1 MKTIFSLLLL
11 CTLYIGSF
19 AQDNVRKPKVKYGRN
34 IISFMP
40 LHAITDNFVGI
51 GGSYE
56 FLANDYI
63 GIRVP
68 VMAAIN
74 EDYVNVG
81 IELKMYPGR
90 NNGPAKYAIAPMIT
104 YGTGN
109 EVLNDY
115 IWEPSLGQYVYS
127 NKSYSRSHFGFLLNQ
142 TFNFTIMQ
150 NFFIGMDGGLGINYY
165 DNKIRNTNNN
175 FNNNSNN
182 SNNSNISFIAQFHV
196 MMGVRF

>member
-1 MKTIFSLLLL
+1 MKTFLMSFLCLLLAG
-11 CTLYIGSF
+11 TVM
-19 AQDNVRKPKVKYGRN
+19 AQRDARKGKVNYGHN

-40 LHAITDNFVGI
+40 VYAISNNYVGI

-56 FLANDYI
+56 ILANDYI
-63 GIRVP
+63 GIRMP

-74 EDYVNVG
+74 TNYVNVG

-104 YGTGN
+104 YGTGT
-109 EVLNDY
+109 EVRDNSYWDQ
-115 IWEPSLGQYVYS
+115 SSQQYVNVQQKYD
-127 NKSYSRSHFGFLLNQ
+127 RTHFGFLLNQ

-165 DNKIRNTNNN
+165 DNVRNTTQVNPYPY
-175 FNNNSNN
+175 NNNSN
-182 SNNSNISFIAQFHV
+182 ITFLGQFHV
-196 MMGVRF
+196 MMGCRF

>member
-1 MKTIFSLLLL
+1 MTITF
-11 CTLYIGSF
+11 GSF
-19 AQDNVRKPKVKYGRN
+19 AQRDGRKSKVNYGKN

-40 LHAITDNFVGI
+40 VYAMTNNYVGV

-56 FLANDYI
+56 ILPNDYI

-74 EDYVNVG
+74 TNYVNVG
-81 IELKMYPGR
+81 LELKLYPAR
-90 NNGPAKYAIAPMIT
+90 NTGPAKYAIAPMIT

-109 EVLNDY
+109 EVQNDY
-115 IWEPSLGQYVYS
+115 YWDAASNQYVYS
-127 NKSYSRSHFGFLLNQ
+127 KYKYNRTHFGFLLNQ

-165 DNKIRNTNNN
+165 DNIRPNNGN
-175 FNNNSNN
+175 PNYNPNYYPNNY
-182 SNNSNISFIAQFHV
+182 NNSNITFLAQFHV
-196 MMGVRF
+196 MMGCRF